1 MKKILFPVLFLS
13 LTSFA
18 TIWTTSSFEEACSKL
33 TVKGA
38 KGKDSMVG
46 EFARSLEDKGGKKI
60 TCFLGDNEVSSAS
73 FNKNNGM
80 TGYTVFHRNGAVA
93 LKQEIYNEKGLLDNQ
108 EVYLKKGDDPRL
120 VYFRIDAKGMIID
133 GHYMISPEMIKI
145 IPMGRAQIAI
155 DNGKQVSLDEA
166 LKKIKSLVIKNF
178 AKDLKGIE
186 TGKRNFS
193 EVVLELNRKQLSGS
207 QDSSQ
212 NGLFSP
218 AASK

>member
-18 TIWTTSSFEEACSKL
+18 TIWTPPSFEEACSKL
-33 TVKGA
+33 TIKGP
-38 KGKDSMVG
+38 KGKTSAFG
-46 EFARSLEDKGGKKI
+46 EFAHTAEGDGGKRI

-73 FNKNNGM
+73 FNKTNGM
-80 TGYTVFHRNGAVA
+80 AGYTVFHRNSSAA
-93 LKQEIYNEKGLLDNQ
+93 LRQDIYNEKGQLNNQ
-108 EVYLKKGDDPRL
+108 EVYLQKGNDPRL

-133 GHYMISPEMIKI
+133 GHYMIPPEMIKI
-145 IPMGRAQIAI
+145 IPMGSSQIAV

-178 AKDLKGIE
+178 AKDLKGID

-193 EVVLELNRKQLSGS
+193 EVILDLNRKQLSGS
-207 QDSSQ
+207 QDSAAV
-212 NGLFSP
+212 GTFSP

>member
-1 MKKILFPVLFLS
+1 MLFLS

-33 TVKGA
+33 AVKGP
-38 KGKDSMVG
+38 KGKVASVG
-46 EFARSLEDKGGKKI
+46 EFAHSPEGDGGRKI

-73 FNKNNGM
+73 FNKSNGM
-80 TGYTVFHRNGAVA
+80 SGYTVFHRNSSAA
-93 LKQEIYNEKGLLDNQ
+93 LRQDIYNEKGQLNNQ
-108 EVYLKKGDDPRL
+108 EVYLQKGDNHQL

-133 GHYMISPEMIKI
+133 GHYMIPPEMIKI
-145 IPMGRAQIAI
+145 IPMGSNSAIAV

-166 LKKIKSLVIKNF
+166 LKKIKNLVVKNF
-178 AKDLKGIE
+178 AKDLKGID

-193 EVVLELNRKQLSGS
+193 DVILDLNRKQLSGS
-207 QDSSQ
+207 QDSAAV
-212 NGLFSP
+212 GTFSP